1 MADLYNATV
10 PLYDVPSCPDG
21 WHAVTA
27 PGGYEWWYLDAEDRQ
42 GDLRLVGILFEGFV
56 FHPQYLRAYWRYRRR
71 PTRVAPPLPGD
82 YCCAYLAVYRGGKLA
97 GQFMSQYPPQQFAA
111 RGDALDVAVGPN
123 RLWAEAGG
131 LRLSLRGTPWHLTA
145 MGPKRN
151 SGEKLAADLAFEPI
165 LAAPALQRRFF
176 SRRLSGADH
185 HWIIANPLCRARGTI
200 EIGGQTIS
208 LDGLGYHDHNFGTG
222 PIGSGLKRWFWGRVL
237 RDDHV
242 LSFHFA
248 RGRDPAVGDEIVV
261 VRGETCEPQ
270 LAQIDVPLSRIRF
283 SRRTALG
290 LGYPASASLGVAAP
304 GDVLQLSRGR
314 VIDSQP
320 FYLRLIYDAVLD
332 GDTSRPAT
340 ALCEVAYPHR
350 LRWPIL
356 GRMIEM
362 SIERHGSEG

>member
-1 MADLYNATV
+1 VA
-10 PLYDVPSCPDG
+10 
-21 WHAVTA
+21 A

-42 GDLRLVGILFEGFV
+42 SDLRIVGILFEGFV

-71 PTRVAPPLPGD
+71 PTRVAPPVPGD

-97 GQFMSQYPPQQFAA
+97 AQFMSQYPRQRFSA
-111 RGDALDVAVGPN
+111 RADTLDVAVGPN
-123 RLWAEAGG
+123 RLWIEGG
-131 LRLSLRGTPWHLTA
+131 ALRLSLRGTPWHLTA
-145 MGPKRN
+145 TGPKRN
-151 SGEKLAADLAFEPI
+151 PGEKLAADLVFEPT
-165 LAAPALQRRFF
+165 LAAPPLERRFF

-222 PIGSGLKRWFWGRVL
+222 PIGPGLKRWFWGRVL
-237 RDDHV
+237 RDDRV

-248 RGRDPAVGDEIVV
+248 RGREAEVGDEIIVIHGQA
-261 VRGETCEPQ
+261 GEPT
-270 LAQIDVPLSRIRF
+270 LSQIDVPLSRIRF

-290 LGYPASASLGVAAP
+290 LGYPTAASLGVAAP
-304 GDVLQLSRGR
+304 GDVVQLSHGR

-320 FYLRLIYDAVLD
+320 FYLRLVYDAVLD
-332 GDTSRPAT
+332 GDASHPAT
-340 ALCEVAYPHR
+340 AFCEVAYPHR
-350 LRWPIL
+350 LRWPVL

-362 SIERHGSEG
+362 SIERHGPQS